1 MAQTQNQ
8 NKIPKFR
15 EISHV
20 RSYMADVETREILNL
35 DRVRNP
41 WASDVARA
49 LEKLAVGAPEVAA
62 LAISYD
68 FVTLRLNE
76 HWKVRINRDGAV
88 VIKVTDCAL
97 IADSKFLLLCAEE
110 DGLYAPVAKSEL
122 ITWDGTE
129 EYFTPSD
136 ILRLV
141 RETIKHVLQRPE
153 YWL

>member
-1 MAQTQNQ
+1 MAQVQNQ
-8 NKIPKFR
+8 SKIPKFR
-15 EISHV
+15 EIGHV
-20 RSYMADVETREILNL
+20 RSYMVDVETREILNL

-41 WASDVARA
+41 WASDIARA

-62 LAISYD
+62 LAISHD
-68 FVTLRLNE
+68 FVTLWLNE
-76 HWKVRINRDGAV
+76 RWKVRVSRDGAV
-88 VIKVTDCAL
+88 VIKVSDCAL

-110 DGLYAPVAKSEL
+110 DGYAPVAKSEL

-136 ILRLV
+136 ILRLA
-141 RETIKHVLQRPE
+141 RETIKRVLQRPE